1 VFVEEEQNDGLVA
14 VHHEDVG
21 LGGDEHGLH
30 LHAPVVQQPRQVAVR
45 VLLLVKTF
53 KLDRDVLDLR
63 GEGARGLLL
72 VRPVAIGEDFC
83 TEVHSHL
90 SNLVSLLCLFE
101 FVNKIL

>member
-1 VFVEEEQNDGLVA
+1 MFVEEKQNDGLVA

-72 VRPVAIGEDFC
+72 VRPVAIG
-83 TEVHSHL
+83 
-90 SNLVSLLCLFE
+90 
-101 FVNKIL
+101 